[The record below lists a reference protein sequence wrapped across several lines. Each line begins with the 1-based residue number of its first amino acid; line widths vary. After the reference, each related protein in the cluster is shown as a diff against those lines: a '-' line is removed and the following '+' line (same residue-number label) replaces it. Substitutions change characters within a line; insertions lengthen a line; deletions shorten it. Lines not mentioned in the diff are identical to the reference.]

1 MVLRYISSV
10 NIGNL
15 GNSEGSRVLNALE
28 GQWTAGYRL
37 RDELLN
43 SRANSKRITN
53 AILVLVKTC
62 HILKEKEEYKL
73 KVVSYEGGG
82 CCVCH

>member
-43 SRANSKRITN
+43 SHQLEENYERNS
-53 AILVLVKTC
+53 C
-62 HILKEKEEYKL
+62 
-73 KVVSYEGGG
+73 S
-82 CCVCH
+82 C